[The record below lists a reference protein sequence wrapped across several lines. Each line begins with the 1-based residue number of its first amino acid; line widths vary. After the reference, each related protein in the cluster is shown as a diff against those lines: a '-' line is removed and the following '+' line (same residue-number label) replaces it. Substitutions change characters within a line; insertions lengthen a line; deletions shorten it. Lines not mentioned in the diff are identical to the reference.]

1 MTVTVI
7 KSRDWDTKEV
17 LDRSPDVPDR
27 ETILDQWLKVSEEV
41 WVGLVDGKIACVWG
55 MFPTTKISNRGYLW
69 LLTTDLSDKHK
80 FILVRRSQ
88 LFIQEMLKRYDSII
102 GHVAV
107 GNDAARKWLRWL
119 GAEINPPEK
128 GFSVFR
134 IRRQ

>member
-1 MTVTVI
+1 
-7 KSRDWDTKEV
+7 
-17 LDRSPDVPDR
+17 
-27 ETILDQWLKVSEEV
+27 
-41 WVGLVDGKIACVWG
+41 
-55 MFPTTKISNRGYLW
+55 
-69 LLTTDLSDKHK
+69 LSDKHK
-80 FILVRRSQ
+80 FVLVRRSQ

-107 GNDAARKWLRWL
+107 SNDAARKWLRWL